1 MTRPTSGPST
11 WPRRTIIFLIELYRT
26 WVSPMRLPTCRFEP
40 SCSTYAVEALTE
52 YGALRGGW
60 LSVVRLVKCGP
71 WHKPGYDPIPERCT
85 AHASDLIDEPAPE
98 ELDQNPAGEPD
109 LVVTV
114 RN

>member
-1 MTRPTSGPST
+1 
-11 WPRRTIIFLIELYRT
+11 
-26 WVSPMRLPTCRFEP
+26 MRLPTCRFEP

-60 LSVVRLVKCGP
+60 LSVVRLAKCGP
-71 WHKPGYDPIPERCT
+71 WHKPGYDPIPERSEAQAT
-85 AHASDLIDEPAPE
+85 HRTDAKAQA
-98 ELDQNPAGEPD
+98 ELDQNPASEPN